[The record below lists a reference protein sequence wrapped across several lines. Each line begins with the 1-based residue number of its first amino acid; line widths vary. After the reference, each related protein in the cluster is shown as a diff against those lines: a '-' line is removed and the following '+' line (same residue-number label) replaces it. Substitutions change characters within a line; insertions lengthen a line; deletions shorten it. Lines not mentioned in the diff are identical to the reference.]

1 MTWVSNPDSALSGGG
16 WLTSPYAGLGI
27 LGADIPADGDNGGSP
42 VLNDGIGAGNEYR
55 WALVTPPA
63 AGTITLYED
72 LTFEFSGAAD
82 GIYSAV
88 YRLWE
93 DGADQG
99 PATITL
105 QVGPSHTTIS
115 VTLGNVVG
123 AVSSAPVLRT
133 AISAT
138 LANVFGSVASSAR
151 PVTSISATLADVF
164 GAVASSPSGTTV
176 STISAVL
183 DNIAGAITSK
193 SSPVTGISA
202 SLGNITG
209 SLASRSAPVT
219 TITATLDH
227 LTGAVSSYSSG
238 VAVTAIS
245 ATLEDVLGNLSSSSG
260 GFSGSLSDADIARIA
275 AAVIAALRAAN
286 PPIPV
291 ECDCPTA
298 EENADAL
305 LSREWP

>member
-1 MTWVSNPDSALSGGG
+1 MSWVSNPDSALFGG
-16 WLTSPYAGLGI
+16 WLTSAYPGLGI
-27 LGADIPADGDNGGSP
+27 LGADIPTTGDNGGSP
-42 VLNDGIGAGNEYR
+42 VLNDGISPSSEYR

-151 PVTSISATLADVF
+151 PVTSISATVADVF
-164 GAVASSPSGTTV
+164 GAVASYPSGTTV
-176 STISAVL
+176 TTISAVL
-183 DNIAGAITSK
+183 DGVVGSVTSR
-193 SSPVTGISA
+193 SSPATAIDA
-202 SLGNITG
+202 TLGNITG
-209 SLASRSAPVT
+209 SLNSKVIPAT
-219 TITATLDH
+219 TISATLDH
-227 LTGAVSSYSSG
+227 VTGAISSYSSG
-238 VAVTAIS
+238 VAVTSIS
-245 ATLEDVLGNLSSSSG
+245 ATLEDVLGNLPTSSG

-275 AAVIAALRAAN
+275 AAVIAALRAAT
-286 PPIPV
+286 PLVPV
-291 ECDCPTA
+291 DAPTA
-298 EENADAL
+298 SEVATAVWSHPL
-305 LSREWP
+305 P